1 MRTMDKT
8 FSLFP
13 LIITDAISAG
23 IASIKTALSGS
34 VTVIAARIPI
44 EPAPAPSR
52 SEPYNSPDF
61 SLIEENA
68 AAIISPVKRTAPKEQ
83 RSKELY
89 RAVVFSPMKAL
100 QDQKVSDLR

>member
-61 SLIEENA
+61 SLIEE
-68 AAIISPVKRTAPKEQ
+68 KRSGYYQPCKKNGAERTT
-83 RSKELY
+83 
-89 RAVVFSPMKAL
+89 
-100 QDQKVSDLR
+100 